1 MGSLF
6 RGCLATALL
15 GAAALLAARGA
26 YAQECSARAI
36 TAATAE
42 VYAGPPRFAPGA
54 GWQGVQIERLSPGVP
69 IFVCQERALKFGMTT
84 RIWVQIGYRAAAG
97 DWRRGWI
104 SKESVRM
111 AVRTD
116 GLTLRLYACVPATKS
131 QVPMVGGAGIEPATP
146 AV

>member
-6 RGCLATALL
+6 RAGLAMALL
-15 GAAALLAARGA
+15 GAAALLASPGA
-26 YAQECSARAI
+26 HAQECNARAI
-36 TAATAE
+36 TSSTAE
-42 VYAGPPRFAPGA
+42 VYAGPPRFTPGT
-54 GWQGVQIERLSPGVP
+54 GWQGVQIERLSPGMP
-69 IFVCQERALKFGMTT
+69 IFVCQERALDFGMTT
-84 RIWVQIGYRAAAG
+84 QIWVQIGYRAAAG

-116 GLTLRLYACVPATKS
+116 GLMQRLYAYSHSCRVR
-131 QVPMVGGAGIEPATP
+131 VLLVGGAGIEPATP

>member
-6 RGCLATALL
+6 RAGLAVALL
-15 GAAALLAARGA
+15 GAAGLLACSEVH
-26 YAQECSARAI
+26 AQECSARAI
-36 TAATAE
+36 TSSTAE

-69 IFVCQERALKFGMTT
+69 IFVCQERALEFGMTT
-84 RIWVQIGYRAAAG
+84 QIWVQIGYRATAG

-116 GLTLRLYACVPATKS
+116 GLMQRLYACVPATKI
-131 QVPMVGGAGIEPATP
+131 QVPMVDGAGIEPATP

>member
-6 RGCLATALL
+6 RAGLALALL
-15 GAAALLAARGA
+15 SAAALLTSGGA
-26 YAQECSARAI
+26 HAQECGARAM
-36 TAATAE
+36 TSVTAE
-42 VYAGPPRFAPGA
+42 VYLGPPRFAPGA
-54 GWQGVQIERLSPGVP
+54 GWQGVLIERLSAGVP
-69 IFVCQERALKFGMTT
+69 IFVCQERALEFGMTT
-84 RIWVQIGYRAAAG
+84 QTWVQIGYRAAAG

-116 GLTLRLYACVPATKS
+116 GLMQRLYACLPATKVR
-131 QVPMVGGAGIEPATP
+131 VPMVGGAGIEPATP